1 MVSLF
6 IQKFPMKK
14 MFLIALMTFCAS
26 AFSKEVKHKVDVKD
40 DTVIVDEKP
49 WFILEKLKAGFGTAN
64 YYLKDLTGKKLA
76 YLKMESYKDPKEVDY
91 KYNPDGVVKY
101 YIITFLEDEQTS
113 EMPAYA
119 RQSKIAEHLV
129 KMELMP
135 NGVLTDDTEHEFILV
150 SGHSYQQKRNE
161 LGGNGNII
169 INNNNTD
176 QTPRNGFNMHIGN

>member
-1 MVSLF
+1 MMS
-6 IQKFPMKK
+6 I
-14 MFLIALMTFCAS
+14 CAS
-26 AFSKEVKHKVDVKD
+26 AFSKEAKHEVDVKD
-40 DTVIVDEKP
+40 DTVIVDGKP

-64 YYLKDLTGKKLA
+64 YYLKSLAGKKLA
-76 YLKMESYKDPKEVDY
+76 YLKLESYKDPKEVDG

-113 EMPAYA
+113 EMPAFA

-161 LGGNGNII
+161 LGGNGTII
-169 INNNNTD
+169 INNTN
-176 QTPRNGFNMHIGN
+176 PAPSNGVHFNIGH